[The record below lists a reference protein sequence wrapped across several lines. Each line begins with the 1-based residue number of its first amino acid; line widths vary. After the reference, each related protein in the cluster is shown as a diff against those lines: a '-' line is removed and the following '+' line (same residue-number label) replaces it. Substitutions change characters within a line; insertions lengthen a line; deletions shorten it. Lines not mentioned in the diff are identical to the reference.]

1 MGREGWRESAN
12 ESGAAMAGQA
22 ATGPVNILVVSDE
35 VDRLLYSDQIRERFA
50 HVDLVLSCGDL
61 PYSYLEFILSSL
73 NVPLYGVRGNHDHG
87 RGYDRPDSS
96 CFAWETADLHAR
108 TVRSHGLLLAGLEG
122 SQRYNDGPRQYTEFD
137 MRLQVARLLPR
148 LLWNRFRHGR
158 YLDIL
163 VTHAPPAYI
172 HDKDDLPHQGFQT
185 FRWFLRA
192 FRPRYHL
199 HGHIHI
205 YNYDKDAVTKTRF
218 HDTLVLNAYGYRQ
231 LQIDPVAPAAPA
243 PSKGRAA
250 A

>member
-1 MGREGWRESAN
+1 MGSGGRTVPVN
-12 ESGAAMAGQA
+12 ENGAAMAGQA
-22 ATGPVNILVVSDE
+22 ATRPVNILVVSDE
-35 VDRLLYSDQIRERFA
+35 VDRLLYSNQIRERFA
-50 HVDLVLSCGDL
+50 HVDLVLGCGDL

-87 RGYDRPDSS
+87 RGYDRPDPGS
-96 CFAWETADLHAR
+96 FVWGTVDLHGR
-108 TVRSHGLLLAGLEG
+108 VVRSHGLLLAGLEG
-122 SQRYNDGPRQYTEFD
+122 SQRYNDGPHQYTEFE

-148 LLWNRFRHGR
+148 LLWNRLRYGR
-158 YLDIL
+158 YLDVL
-163 VTHAPPAYI
+163 VTHAPPAHI
-172 HDKDDLPHQGFQT
+172 HDKEDLCHQGFQT
-185 FRWFLRA
+185 LRWFLRA

-205 YNYDKDAVTKTRF
+205 YSYDKDAVTRTQF

-231 LQIDPVAPAAPA
+231 LQLDPAALAAPA